1 MQINDFNWK
10 IGGQA
15 GFGIMSSGMMFAKVC
30 TRSGLFIHDYSEY
43 PSLIRGGHNTY
54 QVYVSAKNARSQ
66 RRIVNLLVALNTKT
80 ITEHLSELIAGSGI
94 ICDLT
99 RVQVDEKKI
108 KKAKI
113 LLYDVPLNEIAKQVG
128 GDEVMRNTV
137 ALGATL
143 ALVKYPF
150 ENLANIIIDQFSH
163 KDKSVA
169 EQNIKAARAGY
180 EYMRTHYQ
188 ITEFGF
194 ALKAKV
200 SQPQMVI
207 TANDAIALGAL
218 AAGCKFYVAYPMT
231 PASSILHT
239 LAELGPECGMVVRH
253 AEDEISVINM
263 AHGAAS
269 TGVRTMLGTSGG
281 GWALMNEGYSMGGI
295 TETPFIVI
303 MSMRPGPATGLPTWT
318 EQGDLKFIINS
329 GHGEFPRVVLT
340 PGDQTEAF
348 VHTTLAFNLADIIQN
363 PVVVLV
369 DKYLSES
376 HISCPLFDTKK
387 VVINRGKLLNN
398 SEVKKLGDSYKRYQI
413 TRDGISPR
421 AVFGQD
427 TYIYINSDEHDETGF
442 SEESAENRINQ
453 AKKRAKKLRAI
464 KKLLPKAKL
473 YGPKNASLTLV
484 GWGSIKGPL
493 LDALQS
499 DKLKKKVNFVHF
511 PIVSPLP
518 ENTFTILKNAKK
530 IVLIEN
536 NFQGQFAEIL
546 RAETGLKVT
555 DKILRYD
562 GRPFYEDELVGKINN
577 LR

>member
-10 IGGQA
+10 IGGEA
-15 GFGIMSSGMMFAKVC
+15 GFGIMSSGTMFAKVC

-66 RRIVNLLVALNTKT
+66 RKIVNLLVALNTKT

-113 LLYDVPLNEIAKQVG
+113 LLYDVPLNEIVKQVG

-150 ENLANIIIDQFSH
+150 ESLANIIIDQFSH

-169 EQNIKAARAGY
+169 EQNIKAARGGY
-180 EYMRTHYQ
+180 EYIQTHYK
-188 ITEFGF
+188 IAEFGF

-231 PASSILHT
+231 PASTILHT

-263 AHGAAS
+263 AHGTAS

-295 TETPFIVI
+295 TETPFVVI

-329 GHGEFPRVVLT
+329 GHGEFPRVVLA
-340 PGDQTEAF
+340 PGDQAEAF
-348 VHTTLAFNLADIIQN
+348 AYTTLAFNLADIIQN
-363 PVVVLV
+363 PVIVLV

-387 VVINRGKLLNN
+387 VIINRGKLLNN
-398 SEVKKLGDSYKRYQI
+398 SEVKKLGDSYKRYKI

-427 TYIYINSDEHDETGF
+427 AYIYINSDEHDETGF
-442 SEESAENRINQ
+442 SEESAVNRINQ
-453 AKKRAKKLRAI
+453 AEKRAKKLLAI
-464 KKLLPKAKL
+464 KKLLPKAVL
-473 YGPKNASLTLV
+473 YGPKKASITLV
-484 GWGSIKGPL
+484 GWGSIKGPI

-499 DKLKKKVNFVHF
+499 NKLKKKVNFVHF

-518 ENTFTILKNAKK
+518 ENSFAILKDAKK
-530 IVLIEN
+530 LVLIEN

-546 RAETGLKVT
+546 RAETGLKVA

>member
-80 ITEHLSELIAGSGI
+80 ITEYLSELIAGSGI

-398 SEVKKLGDSYKRYQI
+398 TEVKKLGDLYKRYQI

>member
-398 SEVKKLGDSYKRYQI
+398 TEVKKLGDLYKRYQI

-518 ENTFTILKNAKK
+518 ENTLAILKNAKK